1 MKARL
6 IEVESFTDS
15 RGNLTVG
22 EFPKTLPFQP
32 ARFFVVQGV
41 PQGESRGIHAH
52 KTNMQILFCLTG
64 SVVVKV
70 NDGASVN
77 EFILEPGS
85 KGLFIPA
92 LNWAE
97 QRYETQDTQLLVLAS
112 EPYAAEEYIFDMNEF
127 KRRLRG
133 AG

>member
-1 MKARL
+1 LKARL
-6 IEVESFTDS
+6 LQIDSFTDP
-15 RGNLTVG
+15 RGSLIVG

-41 PQGESRGIHAH
+41 PPGESRGIHAH

-127 KRRLRG
+127 KLRLRG